1 MPIWSPNRIIAFLA
15 IWALVIPF
23 KLMLHLNQLGYSIIY
38 AGLWSYLGAANP
50 FSDSPLVVS
59 VLNTAFQFP
68 FYAPGLASA
77 WLVWYG
83 SKDENLTR
91 QRFIE
96 VNVMLIVIQAL
107 LAMIIPCVMAA
118 VVCIPT
124 PTTGIVALFF
134 VSKVVKEIEV
144 PWSENDTVPVSVPV
158 FDDIIRV
165 PFRTRISL
173 ILRGG
178 KSSREPKE
186 VHEEVEEEEYID
198 EL

>member
-1 MPIWSPNRIIAFLA
+1 MPIWSTNRIIAFLA

-23 KLMLHLNQLGYSIIY
+23 KLMLRLNQLRLSIIY
-38 AGLWSYLGAANP
+38 AGLWSYLGGANP
-50 FSDSPLVVS
+50 YSDSPLIVS
-59 VLNTAFQFP
+59 GLFTVFMLP

-83 SKDENLTR
+83 SKNENLTR

-96 VNVMLIVIQAL
+96 TNVMLILIQAL
-107 LAMIIPCVMAA
+107 LAMIIPCVMADTL
-118 VVCIPT
+118 CIPT

-144 PWSENDTVPVSVPV
+144 PWSENDTEHVSVPA
-158 FDDIIRV
+158 FDDMIRV
-165 PFRTRISL
+165 SFRTTISSM
-173 ILRGG
+173 LRGG
-178 KSSREPKE
+178 KSSRESKE
-186 VHEEVEEEEYID
+186 VHEEVEEEEHID

>member
-1 MPIWSPNRIIAFLA
+1 MPIWSTNRIIAFLT

-23 KLMLHLNQLGYSIIY
+23 KLMLRLNLLNFSIIY
-38 AGLWSYLGAANP
+38 AGLWSYLGGANP
-50 FSDSPLVVS
+50 YSDSPLIVS
-59 VLNTAFQFP
+59 VLSTVFMLP

-83 SKDENLTR
+83 SKNENLTR

-96 VNVMLIVIQAL
+96 TNVMLILIQL
-107 LAMIIPCVMAA
+107 VLAMIIPCVSPDYL
-118 VVCIPT
+118 CIPT

-144 PWSENDTVPVSVPV
+144 PWSENDNVPVSVSV
-158 FDDIIRV
+158 FGEIIRV
-165 PFRTRISL
+165 PFRTRISSM
-173 ILRGG
+173 LRGG
-178 KSSREPKE
+178 KSSRESKE
-186 VHEEVEEEEYID
+186 VHEEVEEQEHID